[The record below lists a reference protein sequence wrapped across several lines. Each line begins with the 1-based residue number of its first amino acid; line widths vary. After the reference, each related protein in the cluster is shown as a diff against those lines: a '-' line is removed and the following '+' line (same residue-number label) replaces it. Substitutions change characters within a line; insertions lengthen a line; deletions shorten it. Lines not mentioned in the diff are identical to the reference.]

1 MIVDLET
8 RVWNRTEELGDEL
21 AFSVRRGSAGR
32 WLAPDAGPD
41 ALASAAST
49 VDASVLIGFESRL
62 LRGAIAERVVLDAA
76 ARLPGR
82 IFAARAIDPLGADGA
97 ARVESAR
104 RDGFAALWM
113 DPSLQGFHPTDTRAM
128 RVFDRAEAA
137 QLPVL
142 LGWSGPMA
150 PLARLEFARPYLL
163 DEVARAF
170 PRLVLV
176 ISGFGAP
183 FASETI
189 AMLAKHDR
197 VYATTAGL
205 AFRPWEL
212 LQTLQLCRDH
222 GVEER
227 VLFASGFPFDT
238 PARAIEAVYSV
249 NSMVAAS
256 SLPAIPRSVL
266 RGIIERDSISQLGL
280 GVAPAPGDRSTV
292 RTLASTEPLRL
303 HGEKP

>member
-8 RVWNRTEELGDEL
+8 RAWNRTEELGDEL
-21 AFSVRRGSAGR
+21 AFAVRRGSAGR

-41 ALASAAST
+41 ALAAAAAP
-49 VDASVLIGFESRL
+49 VDASVLVGFESRL
-62 LRGAIAERVVLDAA
+62 LRGSISEQSVLDAA

-82 IFAARAIDPLGADGA
+82 IFAARAVDPFGADA
-97 ARVESAR
+97 PARVESAR
-104 RDGFAALWM
+104 KDGFAAIWV
-113 DPSLQGFHPTDTRAM
+113 DPALQGFHPTDTRAM
-128 RVFDRAEAA
+128 RVFDRAEAH

-150 PLARLEFARPYLL
+150 PLAKLEYGRPYLL
-163 DEVARAF
+163 DEVARTF
-170 PRLVLV
+170 PHLMLVL
-176 ISGFGAP
+176 SGFGAP

-189 AMLAKHDR
+189 ALLGKHDR

-212 LQTLQLCRDH
+212 LHTLQLCRDH

-238 PARAIEAVYSV
+238 ASRAIEAIYSV
-249 NSMVAAS
+249 NSMVAGSA
-256 SLPAIPRSVL
+256 LPPIPRSVL

-280 GVAPAPGDRSTV
+280 GSAPPQGDRSIV
-292 RTLASTEPLRL
+292 RMLAAQEPLRL
-303 HGEKP
+303 SGEES